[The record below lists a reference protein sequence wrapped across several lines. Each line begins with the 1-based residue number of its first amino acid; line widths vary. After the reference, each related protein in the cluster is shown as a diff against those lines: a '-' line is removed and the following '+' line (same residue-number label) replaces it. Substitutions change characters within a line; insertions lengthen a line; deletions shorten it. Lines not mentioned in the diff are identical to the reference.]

1 MSTKSESEPVV
12 KKVSPR
18 QWLRLVLAY
27 LLIPLMLLICAWD
40 LSWRQAWVYSV
51 LILSA
56 GIGGRI
62 WAEQRPP
69 GLTAERKNIE
79 NIQKAKAWDKVL
91 APLMA
96 VSISYPMVMVSGL
109 DHRYNGSPE
118 FPLWLSVIGFTLIT
132 FG

>member
-1 MSTKSESEPVV
+1 MRALGHTHIRFILGSDMSTKSESEPVV

-27 LLIPLMLLICAWD
+27 LLIPLILLICAWD
-40 LSWRQAWVYSV
+40 LSWWQALVYAV

-62 WAEQRPP
+62 WAEQRHP

-79 NIQKAKAWDKVL
+79 NI
-91 APLMA
+91 
-96 VSISYPMVMVSGL
+96 
-109 DHRYNGSPE
+109 
-118 FPLWLSVIGFTLIT
+118 
-132 FG
+132 